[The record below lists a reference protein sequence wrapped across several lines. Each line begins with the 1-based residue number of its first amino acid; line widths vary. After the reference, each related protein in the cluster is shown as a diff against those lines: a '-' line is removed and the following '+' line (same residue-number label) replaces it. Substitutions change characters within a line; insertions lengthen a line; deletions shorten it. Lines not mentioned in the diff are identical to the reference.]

1 MLICIGELMFFWTG
15 AKDNVGFGA
24 DADSIPRL
32 FLEYAR
38 VMDEDRDSL
47 NFELEV

>member
-1 MLICIGELMFFWTG
+1 MLTRSC
-15 AKDNVGFGA
+15 V
-24 DADSIPRL
+24 SRL

-47 NFELEV
+47 NFELGV